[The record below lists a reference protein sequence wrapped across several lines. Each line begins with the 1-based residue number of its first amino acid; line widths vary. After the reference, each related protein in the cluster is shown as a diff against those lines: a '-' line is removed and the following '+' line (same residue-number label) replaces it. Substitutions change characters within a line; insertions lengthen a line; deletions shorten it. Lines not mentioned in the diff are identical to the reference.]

1 MSLRQLM
8 VNLEQQQA
16 GMCDTRPH
24 SLSLLFGSFIL
35 MNGHDMHIYLTVM
48 TGVAN

>member
-1 MSLRQLM
+1 

-16 GMCDTRPH
+16 GMCDTRH

-35 MNGHDMHIYLTVM
+35 MNGHDMLIYLTVM